1 MSLFAKIFVD
11 FYFGKGIAKKKLV
24 LQGEIMVPVNKTIE
38 PIKQSSTPF
47 KVNGSKHVRVIEKT
61 YQNNKASDYT
71 EKLAEL
77 GKEFNY
83 ADNSNYYWVMPEL
96 SLLYGTPLYDAASS
110 TQKLALNHLYWVG
123 NYNHTAVSEAS
134 TSMYNTV
141 TNGVFRAI
149 GGYEKLCDE
158 LDFETEQESYHIRTF
173 QRIGYKTKMAIVGKT
188 TLGNSLHAK
197 SEKEYQ
203 SWQKLLIPQSARN
216 FFNLSEDSSP
226 FSIYR
231 DKTLSA
237 IAKTMLRDKKQ
248 YYSQYLQ
255 ELEDRDEPIP
265 APADGLAGRIAP
277 RYWLRFFTI
286 HWGISP
292 FMACQY
298 YSLRYTANAILKNQ
312 EYPYVRYYRELEQK
326 GEYIPAPTAVSYYH
340 LLDEAF
346 HTTIS
351 QTLAKEMYK
360 DFPKPTAYE
369 KSVSGL
375 IIYMIQRNLLSGLSG
390 ILPGR
395 CVYDDE
401 MLMVFYLKLLKS
413 PLFGMNTKEALHWL
427 EKCICQEHE
436 GYHIGLK
443 YHQSLLEL
451 MQKLFSQLD
460 YQWKINRDMSIMT
473 AGGSISKA
481 VEKNSQAFKQFAQ
494 SVTAQDS

>member
-1 MSLFAKIFVD
+1 MVAI
-11 FYFGKGIAKKKLV
+11 KKTL
-24 LQGEIMVPVNKTIE
+24 E
-38 PIKQSSTPF
+38 PIQQSPTPL
-47 KVNGSKHVRVIEKT
+47 KVQGPKHLHIIEKT
-61 YQNNKASDYT
+61 YHNNAESDYT

-77 GKEFNY
+77 GKTFNY
-83 ADNSNYYWVMPEL
+83 ADNSNYYWVIPEL
-96 SLLYGTPLYDAASS
+96 SLLYGTPLYDAAS
-110 TQKLALNHLYWVG
+110 TQQKLALNHLYWVG
-123 NYNHTAVSEAS
+123 NYNHTAVSEAT
-134 TSMYNTV
+134 TSIYNKV
-141 TNGVFRAI
+141 TNGVFRAV

-188 TLGNSLHAK
+188 ILGNTLYGK
-197 SEKEYQ
+197 SEKENQ
-203 SWQKLLIPQSARN
+203 SWQQLLIPQPVRD
-216 FFNLSEDSSP
+216 FFNSSEGSSP
-226 FSIYR
+226 FAVYR

-255 ELEDRDEPIP
+255 DLEAKGEQIP
-265 APADGLAGRIAP
+265 APSDGLGGRIAE
-277 RYWLRFFTI
+277 RYWLQFFTI
-286 HWGISP
+286 HWGMSP

-369 KSVSGL
+369 KFISGL
-375 IIYMIQRNLLSGLSG
+375 MIYKMQCSLLSGLSG
-390 ILPGR
+390 VLPGR

-401 MLMVFYLKLLKS
+401 MLMVFYYKLLKS
-413 PLFGMNTKEALHWL
+413 PLFGMDTKEALEWM
-427 EKCICQEHE
+427 EKCFCQEHE

-451 MQKLFSQLD
+451 MRRLFSNLD
-460 YQWKINRDMSIMT
+460 YQWKINREMGIMA

-481 VEKNSQAFKQFAQ
+481 LQKNSQAFRQFAQ
-494 SVTAQDS
+494 SIAAQDS